1 MPYARINMVEFESRE
16 EMHKVIT
23 NLSVNMK
30 TVFPEIRSFVSV
42 ETSEKSQITISV
54 YDHKEAA
61 DRAGC
66 ARQVAQLG
74 LQDVLRAKDVAAAV
88 SERLDLVLVNCTGGV
103 SVSCPSKCLGL

>member
-23 NLSVNMK
+23 NLNVNMK

-61 DRAGC
+61 DRA
-66 ARQVAQLG
+66 VAQRDTHLKH
-74 LQDVLRAKDVAAAV
+74 R
-88 SERLDLVLVNCTGGV
+88 ELVDIFAHEGNVNCFYVEKEQLTNLLDGGV
-103 SVSCPSKCLGL
+103 

>member
-23 NLSVNMK
+23 NLNVNMK

-61 DRAGC
+61 DRA
-66 ARQVAQLG
+66 VAQRDTHLEH
-74 LQDVLRAKDVAAAV
+74 RK
-88 SERLDLVLVNCTGGV
+88 LVDIFAHEGNVNCFYVEKEQLTNLLDGGV
-103 SVSCPSKCLGL
+103 

>member
-23 NLSVNMK
+23 NLNVNMK

-61 DRAGC
+61 DRA
-66 ARQVAQLG
+66 VAQRDTHLKH
-74 LQDVLRAKDVAAAV
+74 R
-88 SERLDLVLVNCTGGV
+88 ELVDIFAHEGNVNCFQVEEEQLTNLLDGG
-103 SVSCPSKCLGL
+103 L

>member
-23 NLSVNMK
+23 NLNVNMK

-61 DRAGC
+61 DRA
-66 ARQVAQLG
+66 VAQRDTHLKH
-74 LQDVLRAKDVAAAV
+74 R
-88 SERLDLVLVNCTGGV
+88 ELVDIFAHEGNVNCFYVEEGHLTNLLDGG
-103 SVSCPSKCLGL
+103 L

>member
-23 NLSVNMK
+23 NLNVNMK

-61 DRAGC
+61 DRA
-66 ARQVAQLG
+66 VAQRDTHLKH
-74 LQDVLRAKDVAAAV
+74 R
-88 SERLDLVLVNCTGGV
+88 ELVDIFAHEGNVNCFYVEKEQLTNLLDGG
-103 SVSCPSKCLGL
+103 L

>member
-23 NLSVNMK
+23 NLNVNMK

-61 DRAGC
+61 DC
-66 ARQVAQLG
+66 AVAQRDTHLKH
-74 LQDVLRAKDVAAAV
+74 R
-88 SERLDLVLVNCTGGV
+88 ELVDIFAHEGNVNCFYVEEEQLTHLLDGG
-103 SVSCPSKCLGL
+103 L

>member
-16 EMHKVIT
+16 EMHKVIA
-23 NLSVNMK
+23 NLNVNMK

-61 DRAGC
+61 DRAVTQ
-66 ARQVAQLG
+66 RDTHLEH
-74 LQDVLRAKDVAAAV
+74 R
-88 SERLDLVLVNCTGGV
+88 ELVDIFAHEGNVNCFYVEKEQLTNLLNGG
-103 SVSCPSKCLGL
+103 L

>member
-23 NLSVNMK
+23 NLNVNMK

-61 DRAGC
+61 DRA
-66 ARQVAQLG
+66 VAQRDTHLKH
-74 LQDVLRAKDVAAAV
+74 R
-88 SERLDLVLVNCTGGV
+88 ELVDIFAHEGNVNCFYVEKEQLTNLLNGG
-103 SVSCPSKCLGL
+103 L

>member
-54 YDHKEAA
+54 
-61 DRAGC
+61 
-66 ARQVAQLG
+66 
-74 LQDVLRAKDVAAAV
+74 
-88 SERLDLVLVNCTGGV
+88 
-103 SVSCPSKCLGL
+103 

>member
-23 NLSVNMK
+23 NLNVNMK

-61 DRAGC
+61 DRA
-66 ARQVAQLG
+66 VAQRVTHLKH
-74 LQDVLRAKDVAAAV
+74 R
-88 SERLDLVLVNCTGGV
+88 ELVDIFAHEGNVNCFYVEEEQLTNLLDGG
-103 SVSCPSKCLGL
+103 L